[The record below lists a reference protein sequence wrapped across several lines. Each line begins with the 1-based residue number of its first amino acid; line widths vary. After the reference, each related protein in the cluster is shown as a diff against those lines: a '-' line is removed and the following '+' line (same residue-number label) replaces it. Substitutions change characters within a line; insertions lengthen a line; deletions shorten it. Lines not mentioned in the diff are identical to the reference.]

1 MPTYDQSTA
10 YVLKMYPRF
19 SETFVV
25 SEILAREAAGERIEI
40 FSLRPPNDPRFHP
53 ELARVLAGVTYIDR
67 PQKTVDL
74 WEELRYAQAS
84 GLGGAIRRC
93 LPELIAAEPD
103 DAAQAVALAVE
114 LRSRSIRHLH
124 AHFASA
130 PTSVARLASRLSGVP
145 FSFTAHAVDIFHESV
160 SMQDLGRKLDQAH
173 HAVTISAFNLDFLRR
188 RFPSSSSRLHLV
200 RNGLELD
207 RFPYRDPQPAG
218 RPVRVV
224 GVGRLVAKKGFH
236 DLLLAVGILDARGFP
251 VELGIAGTGA
261 MGEELQGA
269 IDVLRL
275 GRTVR
280 LLGPKTQDQ
289 VRELLCSADVFVA
302 PSIVGPDG
310 NADGMPTV
318 LLEAMALGVPCIG
331 TAVTGIPEVL
341 RHRETGILIR
351 PGTPAALAAAICQL
365 SSPLANRVGMARA
378 ARNLIEREYDSRRQA
393 EELRALSLAERRAA

>member
-1 MPTYDQSTA
+1 
-10 YVLKMYPRF
+10 MYPRF

-53 ELARVLAGVTYIDR
+53 ELARVQAPVTYIGR
-67 PQKTVDL
+67 PQKTADL
-74 WEELRYAQAS
+74 WEDLRYAEAA
-84 GLGGAIRRC
+84 GLGAAIRRC
-93 LPELIAAEPD
+93 LPDLIAAEPD
-103 DAAQAVALAVE
+103 DAAQAIALAVE
-114 LRSRSIRHLH
+114 LRQRNLRHLH

-130 PTSVARLASRLSGVP
+130 ATSVARLASRLSGVP

-160 SMQDLGRKLDQAH
+160 SMEDLHRKLDQAH

-188 RFPSSSSRLHLV
+188 RFPAASSRLHLV
-200 RNGLELD
+200 RNGLELA
-207 RFPYRDPQPAG
+207 RFPYCDPQPLG
-218 RPVRVV
+218 MRVRVV
-224 GVGRLVAKKGFH
+224 GIGRLVAKKGFH
-236 DLLLAVGILDARGFP
+236 DLLLAAGILEAQGFP
-251 VELGIAGTGA
+251 VELGIAGSGVMA
-261 MGEELQGA
+261 EELQGT
-269 IDVLRL
+269 IDGLRL
-275 GRTVR
+275 SGVR

-289 VRELLCSADVFVA
+289 VRELLRAADVFVA

-341 RHRETGILIR
+341 RNRETGILTR
-351 PGTPAALAAAICQL
+351 PGAPAALANAICQL
-365 SSPLANRVGMARA
+365 CNPLANRVGMARS

-393 EELRALSLAERRAA
+393 EELRMLSLPGRRAA